1 MEDFWDKFKMNYFIK
16 CHAQDFIEN
25 PNAGTMTNLLAEL
38 VIRIEDECEALVPMV
53 VDGER
58 IYYDTVTEERYEW
71 IPMYTDWDELT
82 KEQPTEYTLSQP
94 IRSIIEDAFESR
106 RAEGI
111 VINLHSERVFLGKEE
126 LDWVLDVLMQRDAE
140 KAT

>member
-1 MEDFWDKFKMNYFIK
+1 
-16 CHAQDFIEN
+16 
-25 PNAGTMTNLLAEL
+25 
-38 VIRIEDECEALVPMV
+38 
-53 VDGER
+53 
-58 IYYDTVTEERYEW
+58 
-71 IPMYTDWDELT
+71 MYTDWDELT
-82 KEQPTEYTLSQP
+82 KEQPTEYTMSQP

-140 KAT
+140 KAS

>member
-58 IYYDTVTEERYEW
+58 IYYDTVPKNGTSG
-71 IPMYTDWDELT
+71 
-82 KEQPTEYTLSQP
+82 SQC
-94 IRSIIEDAFESR
+94 IRIGTSSPRSSR
-106 RAEGI
+106 R
-111 VINLHSERVFLGKEE
+111 S
-126 LDWVLDVLMQRDAE
+126 
-140 KAT
+140 TP